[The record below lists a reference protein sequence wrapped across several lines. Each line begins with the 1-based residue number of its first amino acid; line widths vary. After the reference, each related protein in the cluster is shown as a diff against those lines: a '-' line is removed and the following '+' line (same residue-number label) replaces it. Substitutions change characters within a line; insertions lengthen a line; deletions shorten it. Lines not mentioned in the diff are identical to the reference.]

1 MNFKLLLF
9 CFLSIVLLSFS
20 VAANADE
27 RKLPLLEFS
36 VIQNGSKSDIKW
48 TMNVPPVGT
57 YFTIEKSLDGK
68 NFTKLIDMPVAENGN
83 IFEQYFE
90 TDYQPYKGL
99 SFYRI
104 RQTDES
110 GEIWYSDIIT
120 AKFNDSQSA
129 RQFSAIP
136 AENVDL
142 QLDLISNQE
151 KQTLYVLRD
160 TDGNDYYT
168 KLNLGKQDNHLV
180 AIDAPSQMAPGIY
193 RIIGAANDRFYS
205 LKLVI
210 K

>member
-1 MNFKLLLF
+1 MRFKLLFFSLL
-9 CFLSIVLLSFS
+9 CLCLQASITV
-20 VAANADE
+20 ANANE

-36 VIQNGSKSDIKW
+36 VVQNGNKSDIKW
-48 TMNVPPVGT
+48 TMNVPAVGT

-68 NFTKLIDMPVAENGN
+68 NFTKLIDMPVSENGN

-104 RQTDES
+104 RQTDEA
-110 GEIWYSDIIT
+110 GEIWYSDVIT
-120 AKFNDSQSA
+120 AKFNDSQST

-142 QLDLISNQE
+142 QLDLISSPE

-160 TDGNDYYT
+160 TDGNDHYS
-168 KLNLGKQDNHLV
+168 KLNLGKEDNHLV
-180 AIDAPSQMAPGIY
+180 ALDAPSQMAPGIY
-193 RIIGAANDRFYS
+193 RIIGSSNDRFYS